1 MNNNILTK
9 VYNWFGIG
17 LLITFITAY
26 ITSTNKALTELIFSN
41 PKVVILIIILE
52 LVCAIAL
59 PLRIRKISKNTAIIL
74 YTIYTFLTG
83 LTFSSI
89 FILYELTSIIWIF
102 LATSIVFFIL
112 AFLGKNTKLNIRG
125 IGTILLVL
133 LLSIIILEI
142 INIFIMNNTLNLVI
156 CVMSL
161 IIFMGYVFYDIN
173 KISNY
178 YEDDDKIAILG
189 AFEIYLDFIN
199 IFIRLLQL
207 FGNRRD

>member
-1 MNNNILTK
+1 MNNNILAK
-9 VYNWFGIG
+9 VYNWFGLG
-17 LLITFITAY
+17 LLLTFLTAF
-26 ITSTNKALTELIFSN
+26 ITSTNENLIRLVFSG
-41 PKVVILIIILE
+41 PTVIIIIILE
-52 LVCAIAL
+52 LICAIVL
-59 PLRIRKISKNTAIIL
+59 PLRIRKMSKNTAIIL
-74 YTIYTFLTG
+74 YLGYAFLTG

-102 LATSIVFFIL
+102 LVTSIIFFIL
-112 AFLGKNTKLNIRG
+112 ATLGKNTKVNLKG
-125 IGTILLVL
+125 LGTFLLVL

-142 INIFIMNNTLNLVI
+142 INIFIMNNTLNVVTCIMALV
-156 CVMSL
+156 
-161 IIFMGYVFYDIN
+161 IFMGYVFYDIN

-207 FGNRRD
+207 FGKRRD

>member
-9 VYNWFGIG
+9 VYNWFGLG
-17 LLITFITAY
+17 LLVTFITAF
-26 ITSTNKALTELIFSN
+26 ITSTNEALIKLIYSG
-41 PKVVILIIILE
+41 PTVIIIIILE
-52 LVCAIAL
+52 LICAIAL
-59 PLRIRKISKNTAIIL
+59 PLRIRKMSKNTAIIL
-74 YTIYTFLTG
+74 YLGYAFLTG

-102 LATSIVFFIL
+102 LITSIIFFIL
-112 AFLGKNTKLNIRG
+112 AFLGKNTKLNLKG
-125 IGTILLVL
+125 IGTFLLVL

-142 INIFIMNNTLNLVI
+142 INIFIMNNTLNLMI
-156 CVMSL
+156 CIMSL
-161 IIFMGYVFYDIN
+161 VIFMGYVFYDIN

-207 FGNRRD
+207 FGKRRD

>member
-112 AFLGKNTKLNIRG
+112 AFLGKNT
-125 IGTILLVL
+125 
-133 LLSIIILEI
+133 
-142 INIFIMNNTLNLVI
+142 
-156 CVMSL
+156 
-161 IIFMGYVFYDIN
+161 
-173 KISNY
+173 
-178 YEDDDKIAILG
+178 
-189 AFEIYLDFIN
+189 
-199 IFIRLLQL
+199 
-207 FGNRRD
+207 